1 MLNMNIN
8 DFKNNFGDCFD
19 KAATGEII
27 AISGDG
33 ADAVLLSRNE
43 YEHLANIRR
52 NEYFA
57 KLDKG
62 LSDIRAGEGVVVSV
76 DELERMTE

>member
-1 MLNMNIN
+1 MLNIN
-8 DFKNNFGDCFD
+8 LADFRDNFGDCFS

-27 AISGDG
+27 AISGNG

-43 YEHLANIRR
+43 YEQLAKARR

-62 LSDIRAGEGVVVSV
+62 ISEIRQGKGITISV
-76 DELERMTE
+76 EELERMTE